1 MSVGGDD
8 SLTQKKRA
16 LMSNLPDGN
25 GLSSSSLTKPKG
37 KREQRDAR
45 NSQSSTPSPR
55 HKQMMVAGLHRDGE
69 QARIVEAIRRRQME
83 QQHQHDEQ
91 STLEYV
97 WENVLYY
104 SGFADDSA
112 YDHSGSS
119 ISQTNGTQSVRRQ
132 EIESKQSRNNI
143 LGQNA
148 MSSTTKPVMDEAVLL
163 EKTFAERFAKRP
175 YIVRVAFIIIRR
187 MHLILRWLV
196 DMFITRT
203 ARLEPLSRS
212 PSMYAT
218 SPSYS
223 LQLQAD
229 DIICFVF
236 FLWVSLRIS
245 SRTTHLFALT
255 VMTMCLVLGSV
266 GRKVLGRVGVGSATC
281 TPLNNSASSARTSPA
296 PVASRKTATDH
307 NGESSKAIKRLQQC
321 HPNATKAECI
331 RFLRCTKSD
340 QKAAASRLD
349 EWLAWR
355 LDNGLKLSIDDVEE
369 EAIPYGDEFIKAD
382 EKLWNE
388 TAKLAMEIFMSKSS
402 GDKPC
407 TDKSVQLPQI
417 ICAFSVDTTTNNKDD
432 GEGSLPSY
440 PRCKDGSRMFYL
452 CPARFDVSIA
462 PGEVY
467 ALAAGLYLDRRLS
480 RLTTEKVSLICELRG
495 GRGWANPTPWSMLPF
510 IRATSSLLGKH
521 FPERLKRMVLV
532 PMPSSALWVW
542 SAVQK
547 FLDADTASK
556 VVVVGIDGAASN
568 DVDCLAKELDD
579 YVTKKDF
586 LLLEERRR
594 SSFTPKEDS

>member
-69 QARIVEAIRRRQME
+69 QARIVEAIRRRQLE

-112 YDHSGSS
+112 YDHPGSS
-119 ISQTNGTQSVRRQ
+119 ISQTNGAQSVRRQ
-132 EIESKQSRNNI
+132 EIESKQSGNKI

-163 EKTFAERFAKRP
+163 EKTFAERFTKRP
-175 YIVRVAFIIIRR
+175 YIVRVALSIIRH

-196 DMFITRT
+196 DMFITRS

-212 PSMYAT
+212 PSMYTT

-236 FLWVSLRIS
+236 FLWVSLWIS
-245 SRTTHLFALT
+245 SRKNHLFALT
-255 VMTMCLVLGSV
+255 FMTMCLVVGSV
-266 GRKVLGRVGVGSATC
+266 GRKVLGRVGVESA
-281 TPLNNSASSARTSPA
+281 NSASNARTSPA
-296 PVASRKTATDH
+296 PVASRKTATDEH
-307 NGESSKAIKRLQQC
+307 KGGSSKAIKRLQQC
-321 HPNATKAECI
+321 HPNATKAECV

-340 QKAAASRLD
+340 EKAAASRLD

-369 EAIPYGDEFIKAD
+369 EAIPYGDEFINAD

-388 TAKLAMEIFMSKSS
+388 TAKLAMEIFTKSS
-402 GDKPC
+402 GDKTC

-417 ICAFSVDTTTNNKDD
+417 ICAFSIDTTTNNKDD

-452 CPARFDVSIA
+452 CPARFDVSLA

-521 FPERLKRMVLV
+521 FPERLARMVLV

-542 SAVQK
+542 AAVQK

-568 DVDCLAKELDD
+568 DVDCLAKELDN
-579 YVTKKDF
+579 YITKKDF

-594 SSFTPKEDS
+594 SSFTPKEEGKIVRR

>member
-25 GLSSSSLTKPKG
+25 GLSSSSLAKPKG

-104 SGFADDSA
+104 IGFADDSA
-112 YDHSGSS
+112 YDHPGSS
-119 ISQTNGTQSVRRQ
+119 TSQTNGTQSVRRQ
-132 EIESKQSRNNI
+132 QIENKKSGNKI

-148 MSSTTKPVMDEAVLL
+148 MSSTTKSVMDEAVLL

-175 YIVRVAFIIIRR
+175 YIVRVAVVIIRR
-187 MHLILRWLV
+187 IHLILRWLV

-218 SPSYS
+218 SPTYS

-236 FLWVSLRIS
+236 FLWVSLWIS
-245 SRTTHLFALT
+245 SRTIHLFALT
-255 VMTMCLVLGSV
+255 VMTMCLVVGSV
-266 GRKVLGRVGVGSATC
+266 GRKVLGRVGVESATC
-281 TPLNNSASSARTSPA
+281 ALNNSASNARTSPA
-296 PVASRKTATDH
+296 PVASRKIASDH
-307 NGESSKAIKRLQQC
+307 KGESSKAIKRLQQC
-321 HPNATKAECI
+321 HPNATKAECV

-340 QKAAASRLD
+340 EKAAASRLD

-388 TAKLAMEIFMSKSS
+388 AAKLAMEIFTKSS
-402 GDKPC
+402 GDKTC

-417 ICAFSVDTTTNNKDD
+417 IFAFSVDTTTNNKDD

-452 CPARFDVSIA
+452 CPARFDVSLA

-542 SAVQK
+542 AAVQK
-547 FLDADTASK
+547 FLDIDTASK

-579 YVTKKDF
+579 YITKKDF